1 MPVCGCVCVCVCE
14 IACPISTCLCY
25 YYYHFCIC
33 LNVYTTKLEI
43 KNKIIKGVS
52 LPPSSS
58 RLSVVIVGPVDDG
71 GGVRG
76 EVRSASVE

>member
-1 MPVCGCVCVCVCE
+1 M
-14 IACPISTCLCY
+14 
-25 YYYHFCIC
+25 
-33 LNVYTTKLEI
+33 YTTKLEI